1 MNLHKIVWR
10 IALSVLLQVMVAEV
24 YAEEGATS
32 AATGAPSASPSAAPT
47 TIATPTAI
55 PAQVRG
61 GASTTLSL
69 PGASGNSPTATAK
82 GQAGAQTSPA
92 TTLQDALKPG
102 ASAVAAETALNPDQ
116 NNPIPESQYKS
127 EFQDFVAQSVGS
139 ALPLFGYN
147 LFRNAPNTFAPLNN
161 VPVTQDYV
169 IGPGDELI
177 ISVWGQVEVSQSV
190 EVDRNGMINL
200 PKIGPVSVVGVR
212 YQNLQS
218 HLKVAVSKIYRN
230 FELDVTLGKLRSIQ
244 IFVVGQAARPGSYTV
259 SSLSTLVNALFASGG
274 PSAIG
279 SMRHIQLKRGEKI
292 VTEFDMYD
300 LLLRGD
306 KSKDVQLLPGDVIFI
321 PTIGALAAISGSV
334 NKPAIFELKNNE
346 TLATLLNLAGGLTNV
361 ASGKKVEVERIHE
374 HAIRKVDEFLL
385 DTAGLL
391 KPIHDGDVV
400 LVNPISVRFDN
411 AVKLQGNVAMPMRYI
426 WKQDMRVADLLAGS
440 NALVPTAY
448 WARQNSGAIN
458 SRYNKK
464 EVNWD
469 YAVLQRFDQDN
480 LTTHLVAF
488 NLGKAI
494 KGDPLDNMLLQPG
507 DVVTIFSA
515 EDALPKTENDVML
528 KGSIFTPSDRR
539 FVWREGMH
547 VRDLVPSAQALIE
560 TYDYWQNA
568 KTGSLSSGINWGYAS
583 VVRLQATDLSRN
595 MLSIDLGKALIE
607 SDQANNIALLPGDE
621 LTIYTNDEM
630 QVPAEKR
637 NRFVRLEGEVLHPG
651 LYQVQ
656 AGETLRQLV
665 QRVGGIST
673 HAYLFGSEFSREST
687 RKVQQ
692 ARLEEIIA
700 RMEADV
706 QRNAMQSATAG
717 LSKDDAELSRLQAQS
732 QQSLVAKMRQ
742 VKATGR
748 IVLELPSEAV
758 ALNNL
763 PELTLEDGDR
773 FFIPIAPSTVSVMGT
788 VYNQNA
794 FIYRKG
800 QNVGDYLEK
809 SGGPTRDGDKDDVY
823 LIRADGQVIS
833 KRQSS
838 YAFGYGGFSGRTAM
852 PGDVVVVP
860 EKLDKYNFTKDLKD
874 WTQIFYQFAFGVAA
888 FKSIGVF

>member
-10 IALSVLLQVMVAEV
+10 IALSLLLQGMLAEV
-24 YAEEGATS
+24 YAEEGAT
-32 AATGAPSASPSAAPT
+32 TGAPSASPSAAPT
-47 TIATPTAI
+47 TIATPTVI

-82 GQAGAQTSPA
+82 GQAGAPTSPA

-102 ASAVAAETALNPDQ
+102 PSAVAAESTLNPDQ

-448 WARQNSGAIN
+448 WARQNAGAIN

-464 EVNWD
+464 EMNWD

-480 LTTHLVAF
+480 LTTRLVAF

-528 KGSIFTPSDRR
+528 KGSIFNPSDRR

-568 KTGSLSSGINWGYAS
+568 NTGSLSSGINWGYAS

-637 NRFVRLEGEVLHPG
+637 NRFVRLEGEVIHPG

-665 QRVGGIST
+665 QRVGGVST

-687 RKVQQ
+687 RRVQQ

-706 QRNAMQSATAG
+706 QRNAMQSATSG
-717 LSKDDAELSRLQAQS
+717 LGKDDAELSRLQAQS

-758 ALNNL
+758 TLNNL

-888 FKSIGVF
+888 FKSIGAL